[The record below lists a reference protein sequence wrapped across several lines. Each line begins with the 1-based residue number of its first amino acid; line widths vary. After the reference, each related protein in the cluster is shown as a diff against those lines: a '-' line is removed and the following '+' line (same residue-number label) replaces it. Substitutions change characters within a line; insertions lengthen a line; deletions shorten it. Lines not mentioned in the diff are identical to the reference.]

1 MRIQDYCDISNGS
14 LLLRAPL
21 RQFIRG
27 ELITDNQKMLVQ
39 LTMLDRA
46 GQSNVPLTILGE
58 KGSGKNY
65 IAKYAHSVSTRSNA
79 PFIKTNCAYFPCERM
94 ELELFGPSTGGG
106 PGILNRAA
114 GGSLYIE
121 NVDRLS
127 SSVQYRLIEH
137 IQATERNDCNTRFM
151 ICLQDQS
158 LENRQHALIEQMT
171 DYFDSMIFEI
181 PPLRKRPEDILL
193 LTFQQL
199 QSLKQNYHIIRTISP
214 TVMSA
219 LLSYEWPMNIRQL
232 THTVERM
239 ALMNDETLIDSVPL
253 LQKCLS
259 THKQLQITDLEASY
273 PPKEK
278 SLKELVQDYEMLVIN
293 QYIDRY
299 GSIRKAATALK
310 SSSSTLSRKITEYY
324 ASSHNQPKE

>member
-14 LLLRAPL
+14 LSLRVPL
-21 RQFIRG
+21 QQFIRG
-27 ELITDNQKMLVQ
+27 ELITDNQEMLRQ

-46 GQSNVPLTILGE
+46 GQGNVPLTILGE
-58 KGSGKNY
+58 KGSGKNF
-65 IAKYAHSVSTRSNA
+65 IAKYAHSVSTRSKA
-79 PFIKTNCAYFPCERM
+79 PFIKTNCAYYPCERM
-94 ELELFGPSTGGG
+94 EIELFGSGTGGNS
-106 PGILNRAA
+106 GILNRAA
-114 GGSLYIE
+114 SGSLYIE
-121 NVDRLS
+121 NIDRLS

-137 IQATERNDCNTRFM
+137 IQATEESKNNTRYM

-158 LENRQHALIEQMT
+158 LENRQHGLIEQMT
-171 DYFDSMIFEI
+171 YYFDAMVFDI

-199 QSLKQNYHIIRTISP
+199 QSIRQNYHIIRTISP
-214 TVMSA
+214 SVMSA

-239 ALMNDETLIDSVPL
+239 ALLNDETLIDSVSL

-259 THKQLQITDLEASY
+259 THKQLQTADIEASY
-273 PPKEK
+273 PPEEK
-278 SLKELVQDYEMLVIN
+278 SLRELVQDYEMLVIN

-299 GSIRKAATALK
+299 GSIRKAAVALQ

-324 ASSHNQPKE
+324 AAQDQSKK